1 MRPLAVG
8 SFGMDVV
15 APKRD
20 RAREGLRKLDLV
32 MLAVT
37 INVNDS
43 PFTAFGQDAAL
54 ALDGMLE
61 SHDAEFRN
69 LECIVHYSANPL
81 LADFIGRG
89 ETKSMGEPAGRS
101 IGAHAFH
108 AVHRPLAE
116 QRALPAAKTVERHRN
131 WDGRARPSPRCHE
144 RIPNLPGPASRL
156 VFKNQAGGCA
166 VDKQAPLA
174 VCDPPLRSTNPTAPA
189 GHHTSRLDR
198 ACLRRDRPDE

>member
-1 MRPLAVG
+1 
-8 SFGMDVV
+8 
-15 APKRD
+15 
-20 RAREGLRKLDLV
+20 LRR
-32 MLAVT
+32 T
-37 INVNDS
+37 IFWAKTPN
-43 PFTAFGQDAAL
+43 AIAATRFQN
-54 ALDGMLE
+54 E
-61 SHDAEFRN
+61 S
-69 LECIVHYSANPL
+69 LP

-108 AVHRPLAE
+108 AVHRHLAE

-156 VFKNQAGGCA
+156 VFKNQASGCA

-174 VCDPPLRSTNPTAPA
+174 VC
-189 GHHTSRLDR
+189 
-198 ACLRRDRPDE
+198 